1 MRNSKT
7 PNYGYKVC
15 YREEGAK
22 EYVRYFLSTPES
34 RLSTRCGVTYAIPR
48 LRGTATEN
56 SSTQNGKSFPYRK
69 KKSNAVYGESVRFS
83 GHSLSHR
90 RRTR

>member
-22 EYVRYFLSTPES
+22 EYVRYFLTH
-34 RLSTRCGVTYAIPR
+34 TRKQAFNAMRITYAIPR
-48 LRGTATEN
+48 PRGTATEN
-56 SSTQNGKSFPYRK
+56 SSTRNG
-69 KKSNAVYGESVRFS
+69 
-83 GHSLSHR
+83 
-90 RRTR
+90 

>member
-22 EYVRYFLSTPES
+22 EYVRYFLTH
-34 RLSTRCGVTYAIPR
+34 TRKQAFNAMRSYIRYPPTARDGDKELVNPKWKVIPVSKKEIK
-48 LRGTATEN
+48 RGIWRECP
-56 SSTQNGKSFPYRK
+56 F
-69 KKSNAVYGESVRFS
+69 
-83 GHSLSHR
+83 
-90 RRTR
+90 

>member
-22 EYVRYFLSTPES
+22 EYVRYFLTH
-34 RLSTRCGVTYAIPR
+34 TRKQAFNAMRSYIRYPP
-48 LRGTATEN
+48 TARDGDRELVN
-56 SSTQNGKSFPYRK
+56 PKWKVPYRK
-69 KKSNAVYGESVRFS
+69 KKPNAVYGESVRFS

>member
-22 EYVRYFLSTPES
+22 EYVRYFLTH
-34 RLSTRCGVTYAIPR
+34 TRKQAFNAEVTYAIPR
-48 LRGTATEN
+48 PRGTATEN
-56 SSTQNGKSFPYRK
+56 SSNRSGKSFPYRK

>member
-22 EYVRYFLSTPES
+22 EYVRYFLTH
-34 RLSTRCGVTYAIPR
+34 TRKQAFNAMRITYAIPR
-48 LRGTATEN
+48 PRGTATEN
-56 SSTQNGKSFPYRK
+56 SSTRNGKSFPYRK
-69 KKSNAVYGESVRFS
+69 KKPNAVYGESVRFS
-83 GHSLSHR
+83 GHSLSHQ
-90 RRTR
+90 RRTK